1 MHSTEEKNS
10 SRQLA
15 ELLDNRFT
23 IPNTSIRFGI
33 DPVIGLVPGIGDW
46 IGGAISIYYLVMVGI
61 KGGKASVLGRV
72 FLNILLDVLIGSIPV
87 LGEIFDVYWKANI
100 RNAKILRELEENPAK
115 TTSESKF
122 WIWMLLIQ
130 LIAVIIALLM
140 LLIWVITEI
149 FDLIF

>member
-1 MHSTEEKNS
+1 MHSTDEKNR

-23 IPNTSIRFGI
+23 IPSTRIRFGI

-100 RNAKILRELEENPAK
+100 RNAKILQELEENPAK
-115 TTSESKF
+115 TTSESRF
-122 WIWMLLIQ
+122 WIWMVLIQ
-130 LIAVIIALLM
+130 CIAVIIALL
-140 LLIWVITEI
+140 LLFVWLIAEL